1 MNFHRG
7 IVIRNAILHTRPCSM
22 FSSSFLA
29 PRLAEQMNTMRFLTI
44 IMSDL
49 IVFIVAWNTD
59 KQKTE
64 RQKTQKSK
72 FVRFI
77 AIEKMLVYLRI
88 LIRRALETGTLRENA
103 QRRVMGNDV
112 FFANNYYLLGI
123 INEIC
128 DCV

>member
-1 MNFHRG
+1 
-7 IVIRNAILHTRPCSM
+7 
-22 FSSSFLA
+22 
-29 PRLAEQMNTMRFLTI
+29 MNTMRFLTI